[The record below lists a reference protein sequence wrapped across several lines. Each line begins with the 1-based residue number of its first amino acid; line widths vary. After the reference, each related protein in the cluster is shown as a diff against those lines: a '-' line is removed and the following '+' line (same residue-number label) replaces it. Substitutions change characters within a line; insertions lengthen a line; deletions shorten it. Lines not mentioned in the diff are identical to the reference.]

1 MVAIVQRFLAVIP
14 QWMARSS
21 ADATDMGGRI
31 DLFNESA
38 IEGPHPRRVERAHT
52 KTRAAN
58 HHAFQG
64 LAPRLPLPIYNCIT
78 RLDYQSQLSNE
89 MATATFTRTT
99 LTQALRPITG
109 NYAARRLKPMTAL
122 FMVVQNDTRHILKL
136 MDSTLTE
143 IGNSISEESL
153 VQRNVDRWRRLLN
166 LYEAGLRHMEESL
179 HAFAESL
186 LSIANAYLTSTV
198 AELEHST
205 VRKLLAQWTS
215 ESSASDDAQR
225 ARTSRC

>member
-1 MVAIVQRFLAVIP
+1 
-14 QWMARSS
+14 
-21 ADATDMGGRI
+21 
-31 DLFNESA
+31 
-38 IEGPHPRRVERAHT
+38 
-52 KTRAAN
+52 
-58 HHAFQG
+58 
-64 LAPRLPLPIYNCIT
+64 
-78 RLDYQSQLSNE
+78 
-89 MATATFTRTT
+89 
-99 LTQALRPITG
+99 
-109 NYAARRLKPMTAL
+109 
-122 FMVVQNDTRHILKL
+122 